1 MQNNAAGN
9 SQATVVYT
17 IGHSNLPV
25 EEWLSILLKLGM
37 EILIDVRS
45 VPYSRYA
52 PQANREPL
60 EEVVLDAGIDYI
72 FMGVAL
78 GGRPKD
84 EDACDVRGEVSYSR
98 QVKTFAFTS
107 ALTGLLDEA
116 SRHTVCLLCSE
127 EDPSRCHR
135 GLLIG
140 EELSGQGTEV
150 RHIRGDGSI
159 ETQAEMRLRLSG
171 GQMSLF

>member
-1 MQNNAAGN
+1 MQNNAASN
-9 SQATVVYT
+9 PQAAVIYT
-17 IGHSNLPV
+17 IGHSDLPV
-25 EEWLSILLKLGM
+25 EKWLSILLNLGI
-37 EILIDVRS
+37 EVLIDVRS
-45 VPYSRYA
+45 VPYSRYT

-60 EEVVLDAGIDYI
+60 EQVVEDAGIDYI
-72 FMGVAL
+72 FMGAAL

-84 EDACDVRGEVSYSR
+84 EDACDVQGEVSYSR
-98 QVKTFAFTS
+98 LAKTS
-107 ALTGLLDEA
+107 AFRNGLASLLGEA

-140 EELSGQGTEV
+140 EELSGQGTEM

-159 ETQAEMRLRLSG
+159 ETQAEMQLRLSG
-171 GQMSLF
+171 GQMTLF